1 MTEKLLHRRQTTD
14 NALWEIAG
22 EEKLKNWNEE
32 NGKKKKVQLWK
43 LSNNLIKVTGLS
55 IEKQSIK

>member
-32 NGKKKKVQLWK
+32 NGKKKKCSCENWA
-43 LSNNLIKVTGLS
+43 I
-55 IEKQSIK
+55 IW

>member
-32 NGKKKKVQLWK
+32 NSKKKSAVVK
-43 LSNNLIKVTGLS
+43 
-55 IEKQSIK
+55 IEQ